1 MLNEVTSKDT
11 SSTVTNQNNDQPQPK
26 KPISTPHNAMPM
38 SMMIRKSRAGKN
50 SHCSFASVFFSFSSA
65 DGISSSFTEDSGCSI
80 DMKQKRVTE
89 LTGHPVTRGLCVLIS
104 FAILCNR
111 SENRLHS
118 QLILRTPFSV
128 CIRLILSVSVQMKPL
143 FGITATITRNLYL
156 DTVAPAISAVT
167 ITPNPV
173 DAGKTYIIS
182 VSVTD

>member
-11 SSTVTNQNNDQPQPK
+11 SSIVTNQNNDQPQPK
-26 KPISTPHNAMPM
+26 KPISTPHNTMPI

-89 LTGHPVTRGLCVLIS
+89 PTGHPVTRGLCVLIS

-111 SENRLHS
+111 SENRLDS
-118 QLILRTPFSV
+118 QSILRTPFSV

-143 FGITATITRNLYL
+143 FGITGTPILHDRPLIPFESFLFATRRSHQCDLNTLLSFFIL
-156 DTVAPAISAVT
+156 
-167 ITPNPV
+167 
-173 DAGKTYIIS
+173 
-182 VSVTD
+182 